1 MDEVRRLIA
10 LLVVALVGAT
20 VFGLSNGS
28 SGLGVNG
35 ARVSGSTF
43 RSELATI
50 STTPILQ
57 CYLTALDPVDF
68 GAGGGSE
75 TMAAS
80 GVAAWTRLRVEGLSI
95 TQYVKS
101 QLKFVA
107 SAATLSQAESSLES
121 ELTQAASAAASKDGS
136 CPGTAS
142 AALAAM
148 PTEMRNAEIEGQ
160 AASLYLVSKLD
171 TTIPLTTKSLEAFY
185 TSHTS
190 DYDTLCVS
198 IAVVPL
204 AETTAFTTAQSGG
217 ESVAD
222 LAQQFSIDTS
232 KKKGGA
238 VGCFAPSNASYAS
251 IRSYVVSTALN
262 TFNTTPQYY
271 NNNGTEE
278 ALFVAPTQ
286 RTVTPFAQAESAVL
300 ADVQNQNASAANT
313 VEEDILNRAAI
324 DVDPAFGQWAR
335 ESTGPTVLAPTLPAK
350 VDVTGNKSLTTSVIK
365 YH

>member
-35 ARVSGSTF
+35 ARVSASTF
-43 RSELATI
+43 RSELAAI

-68 GAGGGSE
+68 GTGGGSQ
-75 TMAAS
+75 TMAAA
-80 GVAAWTRLRVEGLSI
+80 GVAAWTRLRIEGLSI
-95 TQYVKS
+95 TQFATS
-101 QLKFVA
+101 HLKFVP
-107 SAATLSQAESSLES
+107 SAAILSEAETSLES
-121 ELTQAASAAASKDGS
+121 ELTQAASAAASKDGA

-160 AASLYLVSKLD
+160 AASLYLVSRLD
-171 TTIPLTTKSLEAFY
+171 GTIPLTSTKLEAFY
-185 TSHTS
+185 TSHVA

-204 AETTAFTTAQSGG
+204 TQTTAFTTAQAGG

-222 LAQQFSIDTS
+222 LAKQFSIDSS
-232 KKKGGA
+232 KTKGGA
-238 VGCFAPSNASYAS
+238 AGCFPPSNASYS
-251 IRSYVVSTALN
+251 SVRSDVLSTALN
-262 TFNTTPQYY
+262 TFESTPQYI
-271 NNNGTEE
+271 NDNGTEE
-278 ALFVAPTQ
+278 ALFVAPTK

-300 ADVQNQNASAANT
+300 ADVQSQNASTANT
-313 VEEDILNRAAI
+313 EEESILDRAAI
-324 DVDPAFGQWAR
+324 DVDPAFGQWAL
-335 ESTGPTVLAPTLPAK
+335 ESTGPTVIVPSLPAK
-350 VDVTGNKSLTTSVIK
+350 VDVTGTKSLTTRVTT

>member
-1 MDEVRRLIA
+1 MDGVRRLIA

-35 ARVSGSTF
+35 ARVSGNTF

-68 GAGGGSE
+68 GVGGGSQ

-80 GVAAWTRLRVEGLSI
+80 GAAAWTRLRVEGLSI
-95 TQYVKS
+95 TQYVTSK
-101 QLKFVA
+101 LKFA
-107 SAATLSQAESSLES
+107 PTAATLTEAESSLVS
-121 ELTQAASAAASKDGS
+121 ELTQAAAAAPKP
-136 CPGTAS
+136 CATFGTAT
-142 AALAAM
+142 AALTAM

-160 AASLYLVSKLD
+160 AASLYLVSKLNS
-171 TTIPLTTKSLEAFY
+171 TIPLTAKAIEAYY

-198 IAVVPL
+198 VAIVPL
-204 AETTAFTTAQSGG
+204 TKTTAFATAQSGG

-222 LAQQFSIDTS
+222 LAKQFSIDSS
-232 KKKGGA
+232 KTKGGA
-238 VGCFAPSNASYAS
+238 VGCFPPSNTSYAS
-251 IRSYVVSTALN
+251 VRADVLSTALN
-262 TFNTTPQYY
+262 TFDTTPQYI
-271 NNNGTEE
+271 NDNGTEE
-278 ALFVAPTQ
+278 ALFVAPTK

-300 ADVQNQNASAANT
+300 TDVQNQNASAANT
-313 VEEDILNRAAI
+313 EEEYILARAAI
-324 DVDPAFGQWAR
+324 DVDPAFGQWAL
-335 ESTGPTVLAPTLPAK
+335 ESTGPTVLVPSLPAK
-350 VDVTGNKSLTTSVIK
+350 VDVTGNKSLTTSVTT

>member
-43 RSELATI
+43 RSELTTI

-68 GAGGGSE
+68 GGGGGSQ
-75 TMAAS
+75 TMAAT
-80 GVAAWTRLRVEGLSI
+80 GVAAWTRLRIEGLSI

-101 QLKFVA
+101 RLKFVA
-107 SAATLSQAESSLES
+107 TAATLAQAETSLES
-121 ELTQAASAAASKDGS
+121 ELTQAASAATSKDGA

-148 PTEMRNAEIEGQ
+148 PTEMRNAEIESQ
-160 AASLYLVSKLD
+160 AASLYLVSKLNS
-171 TTIPLTTKSLEAFY
+171 TIPLTAKSLEAFY

-204 AETTAFTTAQSGG
+204 SQTTAFTTAQSGG
-217 ESVAD
+217 ESVAN
-222 LAQQFSIDTS
+222 LAKQFSIDTS
-232 KKKGGA
+232 KTKGGA
-238 VGCFAPSNASYAS
+238 AGCFPPSNASYAS
-251 IRSYVVSTALN
+251 VRSDVLSTALN
-262 TFNTTPQYY
+262 TFNTTPLYI
-271 NNNGTEE
+271 NDNGTEE

-300 ADVQNQNASAANT
+300 ADVQNQNASEANT
-313 VEEDILNRAAI
+313 EEEYILSKAAI
-324 DVDPAFGQWAR
+324 EVDPAFGQWAI
-335 ESTGPTVLAPTLPAK
+335 ESTGPTVLVPSLPAK
-350 VDVTGNKSLTTSVIK
+350 VDVTGNKSLTTSVIT

>member
-1 MDEVRRLIA
+1 MDEVRRLIV

-20 VFGLSNGS
+20 VFGLSSGS

-35 ARVSGSTF
+35 ARVSGNTF

-68 GAGGGSE
+68 GEGGGSQ

-80 GVAAWTRLRVEGLSI
+80 GAAAWTRLRIEGLSI
-95 TQYVKS
+95 TQYAKS
-101 QLKFVA
+101 HLKFA
-107 SAATLSQAESSLES
+107 PTAKTLSSAESSLVI
-121 ELTQAASAAASKDGS
+121 ELTNASAAATKK
-136 CPGTAS
+136 CQGTAA

-148 PTEMRNAEIEGQ
+148 PTEMRNAEIEDQ

-171 TTIPLTTKSLEAFY
+171 GTIPLTNKKDILAY
-185 TSHTS
+185 YNSHAA

-204 AETTAFTTAQSGG
+204 SQTTAFATAQTGG

-222 LAQQFSIDTS
+222 LAKQFSIDSS
-232 KKKGGA
+232 KTKGGVA
-238 VGCFAPSNASYAS
+238 GCFTPSEISYE
-251 IRSYVVSTALN
+251 IRSDVATTALN
-262 TFNTTPQYY
+262 SFATTPLYI
-271 NNNGTEE
+271 NDNGTEE
-278 ALFVAPTQ
+278 ALFVAPTK
-286 RTVTPFAQAESAVL
+286 RTVNPFAQAESAVL
-300 ADVQNQNASAANT
+300 ADVQSQNASAANT
-313 VEEDILNRAAI
+313 EEESILSRDAI
-324 DVDPAFGQWAR
+324 DVAPAFGQWVL
-335 ESTGPTVLAPTLPAK
+335 ESTGPTVLVPSLPAK
-350 VDVTGNKSLTTSVIK
+350 VDVTGNKSLTTRVIT